1 MGKIDANENSA
12 DMTMSTTHRQ
22 TACGPAREPHAEGAY
37 LSEFLNIHPKTRRS
51 TEENC
56 VETDCFNTT
65 ALQHYITVP
74 SRRHTSTF
82 HTWTLCH
89 FAATAVRMY
98 VIV

>member
-1 MGKIDANENSA
+1 MGKSDANENSA

-65 ALQHYITVP
+65 ALQHYSTVP
-74 SRRHTSTF
+74 STVDDTQVHG
-82 HTWTLCH
+82 LCH

>member
-1 MGKIDANENSA
+1 MGKSDANENSA

-56 VETDCFNTT
+56 VETDKPTVST
-65 ALQHYITVP
+65 LQHY
-74 SRRHTSTF
+74 ST
-82 HTWTLCH
+82 
-89 FAATAVRMY
+89 TAPYRVL
-98 VIV
+98 